1 MRQHRSKHRP
11 VRGITWTR
19 VLAVLIGGLA
29 LILALANCGSGES
42 NPRLAFT
49 PTPTAVKLEAEGP
62 ACQNSPWMPWHNS
75 RTTCVEMVYDQ
86 VTPPEAAPALMGLA
100 LGPDGTLYM
109 ARTALGEIWAMRDL
123 DGDQFLDEPHQVTA
137 GLTLPTSL
145 TVYDGALYV
154 ASVGG
159 LLRLDATGGG
169 RFDARTV
176 LDAGLAGETG
186 FWPGSV
192 QVGPDGRLY
201 VSLGANC
208 DTCDTDVQ
216 PGMLVSY
223 ALDGSDRRVEA
234 TGLRDPWDFAWQPGT
249 NDLWIVD
256 SGRVVPGLT
265 TMGGPPDELNHVIAG
280 ADYGF
285 PYCEGGGTPAADQR
299 PPSSEYCAGTQPP
312 TFTFTPQSSPGG
324 IAFYPYD
331 GFPFWTNDL
340 IVVLRGSWD
349 RPEPAGYALVVVPF
363 GDDHQ
368 PGGNLDVIAPST
380 DSRRMVRSIAGFSLA
395 GMGFFP
401 YHPVDVVVSAEG
413 WLYVSVEEGRILRFR
428 PRPAAQ

>member
-1 MRQHRSKHRP
+1 
-11 VRGITWTR
+11 
-19 VLAVLIGGLA
+19 
-29 LILALANCGSGES
+29 
-42 NPRLAFT
+42 
-49 PTPTAVKLEAEGP
+49 
-62 ACQNSPWMPWHNS
+62 
-75 RTTCVEMVYDQ
+75 VEVVYDQ

-109 ARTALGEIWAMRDL
+109 ARTALGEIWAMRDD
-123 DGDQFLDEPHQVTA
+123 DGDQFMDTPYQVAA
-137 GLTLPTSL
+137 GLTLPTGL

-169 RFDARTV
+169 RFDTRTV
-176 LDAGLAGETG
+176 LVGNLAGKTG

-208 DTCDTDVQ
+208 DTCDTGNVQ

-223 ALDGSDRRVEA
+223 ALDGSDRRIEA
-234 TGLRDPWDFAWQPGT
+234 TGLRNPWDFAWQPGT

-256 SGRVVPGLT
+256 SWRVVPGFT
-265 TMGGPPDELNHVIAG
+265 TMDGPPDELNRVIAG

-285 PYCEGGGTPAADQR
+285 PYCSGDRTPVTDLH
-299 PPSSEYCAGTQPP
+299 PPTGDYCAHTQPP
-312 TFTFTPQSSPGG
+312 DFTFTPQSSPAG

-331 GFPFWTNDL
+331 GFPFWKNDL

-349 RPEPAGYALVVVPF
+349 RPEPSGYALVVVSF
-363 GDDHQ
+363 GEDHQ
-368 PGGNLDVIAPST
+368 PDGHLDVIAPT
-380 DSRRMVRSIAGFSLA
+380 TETQRLDRPLAGFSLS

-413 WLYVSVEEGRILRFR
+413 WLYVSVEEGRIFRFR
-428 PRPAAQ
+428 PRPAAR

>member
-1 MRQHRSKHRP
+1 
-11 VRGITWTR
+11 V
-19 VLAVLIGGLA
+19 
-29 LILALANCGSGES
+29 NY
-42 NPRLAFT
+42 
-49 PTPTAVKLEAEGP
+49 
-62 ACQNSPWMPWHNS
+62 
-75 RTTCVEMVYDQ
+75 RTTCPEVVYDQ

-109 ARTALGEIWAMRDL
+109 ARTALGEIWAMRDA
-123 DGDQFLDEPHQVTA
+123 DGDQFMDEPYPVAA

-145 TVYDGALYV
+145 TVYGGALYV

-169 RFDARTV
+169 RYDAATV
-176 LDAGLAGETG
+176 LVDRLSDGTG

-208 DTCDTDVQ
+208 DTCDTGNVQ
-216 PGMLVSY
+216 PGRLVSY

-234 TGLRDPWDFAWQPGT
+234 TGLRNPWDFAWQPGT

-256 SGRVVPGLT
+256 SGRIASGVT
-265 TMGGPPDELNHVIAG
+265 TMSGPPDELNHVIAG

-285 PYCEGGGTPAADQR
+285 PYCGGDGTPAADLN
-299 PPSSEYCAGTQPP
+299 PPSTDTCAHTQPP
-312 TFTFTPQSSPGG
+312 SVTFTPQSSPAG

-340 IVVLRGSWD
+340 IVVLQGSWD
-349 RPEPAGYALVVVPF
+349 RPEPAGYALVVVSF
-363 GDDHQ
+363 GADHQ
-368 PGGNLDVIAPST
+368 PDGSLDVIAPAT
-380 DSRRMVRSIAGFSLA
+380 DSRRFILPLAGFSLA
-395 GMGFFP
+395 GRGFFP

-413 WLYVSVEEGRILRFR
+413 WLYVSVEEGRIIRFR
-428 PRPAAQ
+428 PRPAAK